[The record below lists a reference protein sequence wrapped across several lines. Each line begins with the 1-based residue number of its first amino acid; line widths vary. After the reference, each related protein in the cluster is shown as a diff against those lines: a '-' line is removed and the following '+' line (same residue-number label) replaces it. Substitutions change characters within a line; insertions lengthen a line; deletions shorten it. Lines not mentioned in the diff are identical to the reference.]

1 MPIRLVATDLDGT
14 LLNSQ
19 RQVSATTR
27 AALAAA
33 AARGVQFVAVT
44 GRRVHSAR
52 PLLEQV
58 PCPLTL
64 IASNGAVVISPSG
77 EVIHQDFLP
86 RQVAREVLQAAPAH
100 RPYAVLIFYSPDA
113 GQIVV
118 QQDAVAEGP
127 LGWYLEHSPRAVQMV
142 PNLELALAT
151 DPVQVMFGG
160 PPAVIE
166 PVEVILRDS
175 PTGAKVHLTWTKYFT
190 RNISLLDVM
199 NHTCSKGRA
208 LRLWAERCGIE
219 ASEIMAVGDNYN
231 DLEMLEFAGLPVL
244 MANASP
250 GLARDGWAVTRS
262 NDEDGVAAA
271 IETYVLRGELWGG
284 TVSAAN
290 ANS

>member
-19 RQVSATTR
+19 RRISAATR

-33 AARGVQFVAVT
+33 AARGVQLVAVT

-52 PLLEQV
+52 LLVEQI

-77 EVIHQDFLP
+77 DVIHQDFLP
-86 RQVAREVLQAAPAH
+86 RHVALEVLQTARTH
-100 RPYAVLIFYSPDA
+100 RPYAVLIFYSPDD
-113 GQIVV
+113 GQVV
-118 QQDAVAEGP
+118 MQENAAPEGP
-127 LGWYLEHSPRAVQMV
+127 SGWYLQHSPRAVKMV
-142 PNLELALAT
+142 ADLERALAT

-160 PPAVIE
+160 PPARIE
-166 PVEVILRDS
+166 PVEVILRNS
-175 PTGAKVHLTWTKYFT
+175 PAGAKVHLTWTKYFT

-208 LRLWAERCGIE
+208 LQLWAARCGIA

-231 DLEMLEFAGLPVL
+231 DLEMLQFAGLAVL

-250 GLARDGWAVTRS
+250 DLARDGWVITRS

-271 IETYVLRGELWGG
+271 IETYVLGSERL
-284 TVSAAN
+284 AAR
-290 ANS
+290 

>member
-19 RQVSATTR
+19 RRISAATR

-33 AARGVQFVAVT
+33 AARGVQLVAVT

-52 PLLEQV
+52 PLVEQI

-77 EVIHQDFLP
+77 DVIHQDFLP
-86 RQVAREVLQAAPAH
+86 RHVALEVLQTACAH
-100 RPYAVLIFYSPDA
+100 RPYAVLIFYFPDD
-113 GQIVV
+113 GQVV
-118 QQDAVAEGP
+118 MQENAAPEGP
-127 LGWYLEHSPRAVQMV
+127 SGWYLEHSPRAVKMV
-142 PNLELALAT
+142 ADLELALAT

-160 PPAVIE
+160 PPARIE
-166 PVEVILRDS
+166 PVEVILRNS
-175 PTGAKVHLTWTKYFT
+175 PAGAKVHLTWTKYFT

-208 LRLWAERCGIE
+208 LQLWAARCGIA

-231 DLEMLEFAGLPVL
+231 DLEMLQFAGLAVL

-250 GLARDGWAVTRS
+250 DLARDGWVITRS

-271 IETYVLRGELWGG
+271 IETYVLGSER
-284 TVSAAN
+284 
-290 ANS
+290 

>member
-19 RQVSATTR
+19 RQVSSATR

-33 AARGVQFVAVT
+33 AARGVQLVAVT

-52 PLLEQV
+52 PLVEQI

-77 EVIHQDFLP
+77 DVIHQDFLP
-86 RQVAREVLQAAPAH
+86 RLVALEVLQAARAH
-100 RPYAVLIFYSPDA
+100 RPYAVLIFFAPDD
-113 GQIVV
+113 GQVV
-118 QQDAVAEGP
+118 MQENAAPEGP
-127 LGWYLEHSPRAVQMV
+127 LGWYLEHSPRAVKIV
-142 PNLELALAT
+142 ADLERALAT

-160 PPAVIE
+160 PPALIE
-166 PVEVILRDS
+166 PVEVILS
-175 PTGAKVHLTWTKYFT
+175 NSAASASIHLTWTKYFT

-208 LRLWAERCGIE
+208 LQLWAERCGI
-219 ASEIMAVGDNYN
+219 APSEIMAVGDNYN
-231 DLEMLEFAGLPVL
+231 DLEMLQFAGLAVL

-250 GLARDGWAVTRS
+250 DLARDGWVITRS
-262 NDEDGVAAA
+262 NDDDGVAAA
-271 IETYVLRGELWGG
+271 IETYVLGSQG
-284 TVSAAN
+284 
-290 ANS
+290 

>member
-19 RQVSATTR
+19 RRISAATR

-33 AARGVQFVAVT
+33 AARGVQLVAVT

-52 PLLEQV
+52 PLVEQI

-77 EVIHQDFLP
+77 DVIHQDFLP
-86 RQVAREVLQAAPAH
+86 RHVALEVLQTARTH
-100 RPYAVLIFYSPDA
+100 RPYAVLIFYSPDD
-113 GQIVV
+113 GQVV
-118 QQDAVAEGP
+118 MQENAAPEGP
-127 LGWYLEHSPRAVQMV
+127 SGWYLEHSPRAVKMV
-142 PNLELALAT
+142 ADLERALAT

-160 PPAVIE
+160 PPARIE
-166 PVEVILRDS
+166 PVEVVLRNS
-175 PTGAKVHLTWTKYFT
+175 PAGAKVHLTWTKYFT

-208 LRLWAERCGIE
+208 LQLWAARCGIV

-231 DLEMLEFAGLPVL
+231 DLEMLQFAGLAVL

-250 GLARDGWAVTRS
+250 DLARDGWVITRS

-271 IETYVLRGELWGG
+271 IETYVLGSER
-284 TVSAAN
+284 
-290 ANS
+290 

>member
-19 RQVSATTR
+19 RRISAATR

-33 AARGVQFVAVT
+33 AARGVQLVAVT

-52 PLLEQV
+52 LLVEQI

-77 EVIHQDFLP
+77 DVIHQDFLP
-86 RQVAREVLQAAPAH
+86 RHVALEVLQTARTH
-100 RPYAVLIFYSPDA
+100 RPYAVLIFYSPDD
-113 GQIVV
+113 GQVV
-118 QQDAVAEGP
+118 MQENAAPEGP
-127 LGWYLEHSPRAVQMV
+127 SGWYLQHSPRAVKMV
-142 PNLELALAT
+142 ADLELALAT

-160 PPAVIE
+160 PPARIE
-166 PVEVILRDS
+166 PVEVILRNS
-175 PTGAKVHLTWTKYFT
+175 PAGAKVHLTWTKYFT

-208 LRLWAERCGIE
+208 LQLWAARCGIA

-231 DLEMLEFAGLPVL
+231 DLEMLQFAGLAVL

-250 GLARDGWAVTRS
+250 DLARDGWVITRS

-271 IETYVLRGELWGG
+271 IETYVLGSER
-284 TVSAAN
+284 
-290 ANS
+290 

>member
-19 RQVSATTR
+19 RRISAATR

-33 AARGVQFVAVT
+33 AARGVQLVAVT

-52 PLLEQV
+52 PLVEQI

-77 EVIHQDFLP
+77 DVIHQDFLP
-86 RQVAREVLQAAPAH
+86 RHVALEVLQTARTH
-100 RPYAVLIFYSPDA
+100 RPYAVLIFYSPDD
-113 GQIVV
+113 GQVV
-118 QQDAVAEGP
+118 MQENAAPEGP
-127 LGWYLEHSPRAVQMV
+127 SGWYLQHSPRAVKMV
-142 PNLELALAT
+142 ADLELALVT

-160 PPAVIE
+160 PPARIE
-166 PVEVILRDS
+166 PVEVILRNS
-175 PTGAKVHLTWTKYFT
+175 PAGAKVHLTWTKYFT

-208 LRLWAERCGIE
+208 LQLWAARCGIA

-231 DLEMLEFAGLPVL
+231 DLEMLQFAGLAVL

-250 GLARDGWAVTRS
+250 DLARDGWVITRS

-271 IETYVLRGELWGG
+271 IETYVLGSER
-284 TVSAAN
+284 
-290 ANS
+290 